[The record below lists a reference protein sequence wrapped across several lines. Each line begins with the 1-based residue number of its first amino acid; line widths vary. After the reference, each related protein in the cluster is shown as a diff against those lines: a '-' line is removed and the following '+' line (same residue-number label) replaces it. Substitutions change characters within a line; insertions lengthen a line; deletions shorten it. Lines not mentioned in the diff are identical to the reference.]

1 MKNLSI
7 IQKVGAVGAMLAG
20 LSHITLQAFSH
31 ISLIP
36 HALFFLSFGAAQIIW
51 AYQFFKNPHR
61 SPLHHYIGIAING
74 GFLGLWALTRFLPA
88 PFIGESEYIELIG
101 LTVALCEVVALWA
114 IVTSQTK
121 DEIFKETIVSLALM
135 VLLTFGVTSSIY
147 TSGLIGEK
155 IFPMW
160 KMEGHHSGA
169 GGHQGMM
176 EGMMNDKGHQDMM
189 QGMMKK
195 MHGGH
200 GEESSN
206 SGLCPADG
214 SGGEGCSKGDGH
226 NH

>member
-1 MKNLSI
+1 MKNLRT

-36 HALFFLSFGAAQIIW
+36 HALFFLSMGGAQIVW

-61 SPLHHYIGIAING
+61 SHLHHYIGIAING

-88 PFIGESEYIELIG
+88 PFIGEAEIIDFIG
-101 LTVALCEVVALWA
+101 LAVALCEVVALWA

-121 DEIFKETIVSLALM
+121 DEIFKEMIVAFSLM
-135 VLLTFGVTSSIY
+135 VLITFGVSSSIY
-147 TSGLIGEK
+147 TTGLIGEK

-160 KMEGHHSGA
+160 KMEGHHGGG
-169 GGHQGMM
+169 GGHG
-176 EGMMNDKGHQDMM
+176 MM
-189 QGMMKK
+189 QGMVNDKEHQKMMHGMMKE

-200 GEESSN
+200 GESSD

-214 SGGEGCSKGDGH
+214 SGGEGCSKGNGH